1 MPLAV
6 AAWVL
11 FAGLLGGFLCLLA
24 VGVVVPAAGRVPGRD
39 PAGSTSENEPS
50 RDGDGQEQDD
60 GDAEDADEREHG
72 RQDSRTGA

>member
-11 FAGLLGGFLCLLA
+11 FAGFLGGFLCLLA
-24 VGVVVPAAGRVPGRD
+24 VGVVAPVGGREPRRD
-39 PAGSTSENEPS
+39 PAGSTPEDEPS